1 MREKRLQTN
10 LPFLDRKVTTWS
22 VENAYNN
29 YTKTLQ
35 YLFNENAEYKFCPVH
50 MFLLKYQAYSGFRY
64 SLMSK
69 VP

>member
-10 LPFLDRKVTTWS
+10 LPFLDRKMTTWS

-35 YLFNENAEYKFCPVH
+35 YLFNENAEYKFFPVH
-50 MFLLKYQAYSGFRY
+50 MFLLKY
-64 SLMSK
+64 
-69 VP
+69 